1 MLAGMGESQNG
12 AAEQNQNG
20 DGAAN
25 HGMLDERMSETTNL
39 ISNDF
44 QVEVSSFTCH
54 SPTRCEIQWSR
65 ADATR

>member
-1 MLAGMGESQNG
+1 MMLAGMGESQNG

-44 QVEVSSFTCH
+44 QVEVSSHLPVIHLLNVGH
-54 SPTRCEIQWSR
+54 STAGLMS
-65 ADATR
+65 